1 MARSDLLSHSKVILN
16 LAFQMDK
23 NNKDWENSVEARQ
36 QSAGGMQ
43 ATTSTYSE
51 QKTRTILTN
60 GKAIL

>member
-1 MARSDLLSHSKVILN
+1 
-16 LAFQMDK
+16 MDK

-51 QKTRTILTN
+51 QKTRT
-60 GKAIL
+60 KAHSYQQVPHNL